1 MFSLSEVK
9 THTPPNVFPII
20 SERQNPGSSTITWAA
35 AVGGAAVGAVLGAAL
50 VTGKKLGEKDD
61 EIKQDPG
68 KGE

>member
-1 MFSLSEVK
+1 
-9 THTPPNVFPII
+9 VFPII
-20 SERQNPGSSTITWAA
+20 SDRQSPGSSTITWAA

-61 EIKQDPG
+61 ETKPDPG